1 MDPLV
6 LLLLAGGGLLVFAVR
21 RWLAGRSLRKV
32 RGPPSPGWLLGH
44 SQGLN
49 SELNVGDLDS
59 KYIPEYGTVYKVMYP
74 LGEHALQISDP
85 KALQYML
92 HKSGYHFQKSVVS
105 QTVSGEITGA
115 GILVAREQ
123 DHARQRKIMNPAFTA
138 AQLRSFLPV
147 FRASAQKLSQKWQD
161 ILQSDPDSGKRFNV
175 LAWLTRCTLDIIG
188 EVGFDVQFGAMDNK
202 LAPVMEAYKDMF
214 ADSIA
219 FPSKF
224 TLIFRALWYYIPTP
238 ILKYVKYL
246 PGKDHARLRK
256 TLKLINEYSKKL
268 IDEKTEA
275 VLAGGDEK
283 KKDIM
288 SILVRANAAEIGKE
302 RLTDEEMIAQMATFL
317 LAGHETTASTLS
329 WLLWELSRH
338 PEYQSKMREE
348 IKAIRARVA
357 ARGDEDFSVND
368 LDSMTYCLAAMKEVL
383 RLHPIAYL
391 TERQAT
397 RDDVL
402 PLAYPITLATGETVN
417 EIPIPKGTT
426 CRISN
431 WGYNRLTQIWGAD
444 ANEFNPMRFIEQ
456 EKMGETY
463 VGVTSNLMTFSAGLQ
478 ACIGWRFSIIEMQ
491 ALLVEL
497 IEKFEFNVAEGNPE
511 IIRFA
516 AGLMTPLVA
525 NEMHLGSQMPLRVS
539 LVQ

>member
-1 MDPLV
+1 MDPQV
-6 LLLLAGGGLLVFAVR
+6 LLLVAGGALLVLAVR
-21 RWLAGRSLRKV
+21 RWLAGRWLRKV

-44 SQGLN
+44 SKEF
-49 SELNVGDLDS
+49 ELNVGDLES
-59 KYIPEYGTVYKVMYP
+59 EYIAKYGAVYKKMAP
-74 LGEHALQISDP
+74 LGEHLLHVADP

-105 QTVSGEITGA
+105 RTVSGEITGP
-115 GILVAREQ
+115 GILVAQDQ
-123 DHARQRKIMNPAFTA
+123 DHSRQRKIMNPAFTA
-138 AQLRSFLPV
+138 AQLRSFLPI
-147 FRASAQKLSQKWQD
+147 FRSSAQKLSQKWQD
-161 ILQSDPDSGKRFNV
+161 VLQNEPGSSKKINV
-175 LAWLTRCTLDIIG
+175 LATLTRCTLDIIG
-188 EVGFDVQFGAMDNK
+188 EVGFDVQFGAMDEK
-202 LAPVMEAYKDMF
+202 LNPVMEAYKDMF

-219 FPSKF
+219 FPSTF
-224 TLIFRALWYYIPTP
+224 TVLFQRLWYYIPTP
-238 ILKYVKYL
+238 ILKYVKYM
-246 PGKDHARLRK
+246 PGKDHARFRR
-256 TLKLINEYSKKL
+256 TLKIINEYSKKL

-275 VLAGGDEK
+275 VLAGNEK

-288 SILVRANAAEIGKE
+288 SILVKANSAESQKE

-317 LAGHETTASTLS
+317 LAGHETTASSMS

-338 PEYQSKMREE
+338 TEYQSKMREE
-348 IKAIRARVA
+348 IKAVRARVA
-357 ARGDEDFSVND
+357 ARGDQDFSVSD
-368 LDSMTYCLAAMKEVL
+368 LDSMTYCLAAQKEVL

-391 TERQAT
+391 TERQAG

-402 PLAYPITLATGETVN
+402 PLAYPITLSDGEVVN
-417 EIPIPKGTT
+417 ELPIPKGTT
-426 CRISN
+426 LRVSN
-431 WGYNRLTQIWGAD
+431 WAYNRLPQIWGPD

-456 EKMGETY
+456 EKMGATY

-497 IEKFEFNVAEGNPE
+497 IEKFEFSIPEDKPE

-516 AGLMTPLVA
+516 GGLMTPLVA
-525 NEMHLGSQMPLRVS
+525 SEMHLGSQMPLQVS